1 MLLYTFGERRGLLG
15 NGWLG
20 WAMYGLDTLVGRSN
34 DYYLLRIIAPLTG
47 RDAAR
52 DAQQAVQLADTV
64 FPRVAAW
71 YGSE

>member
-1 MLLYTFGERRGLLG
+1 
-15 NGWLG
+15 
-20 WAMYGLDTLVGRSN
+20 MYGLDTLVGRSN